1 MPRKNVLEVGGSPML
16 SHPVRSALE
25 SGQFDGV
32 YVSTEDPEI
41 AEIARYAGAA
51 VIDRPEE
58 LARDRSTVVEVCLH
72 ALDAVESQGAP
83 AELFCCIYATAIF
96 LAPEQITA
104 AAAMLDDKPPAD
116 VVMGVSDF
124 NLHPVRAL
132 ISRDGYLTRMWPEF
146 AGLQSQRFP
155 ELVAS
160 NGTIYW
166 ARTGAFRRHRTFYV
180 DRLRGYH
187 IPRSRTIDIDSP
199 EDVEFAH
206 FMFERLKRS

>member
-1 MPRKNVLEVGGSPML
+1 ML
-16 SHPVRSALE
+16 THPVRSALE

-41 AEIARYAGAA
+41 AQIARSAGAA

-72 ALDAVESQGAP
+72 ALDAIESRGAS
-83 AELFCCIYATAIF
+83 AELFCCIYATALF
-96 LAPEQITA
+96 LAPEQIA
-104 AAAMLDDKPPAD
+104 AAAALLDDEPPAD

-132 ISRDGYLTRMWPEF
+132 VRRDGYLTCMWPEF
-146 AGLQSQRFP
+146 AGLKSQRFP

-166 ARTGAFRRHRTFYV
+166 ARTAAFRRHRTFYV
-180 DRLRGYH
+180 ERLRGYR
-187 IPRSRTIDIDSP
+187 IPRARTVDIDSP
-199 EDVEFAH
+199 EDVEVAQ
-206 FMFERLKRS
+206 FMFEWLRRA